1 MIPCPFCHTQI
12 DPVAY
17 FCPNCG
23 KKVREKPVGTGAG
36 DQVKLYLISVLL
48 PPFGLGL
55 TWRYVKSPD
64 EKTKVIGIV
73 SLILTFAS
81 LIFITWWSVSLINTI
96 NTQVNETMKQY
107 QLM

>member
-1 MIPCPFCHTQI
+1 
-12 DPVAY
+12 
-17 FCPNCG
+17 
-23 KKVREKPVGTGAG
+23 VGTGAG

-55 TWRYVKSPD
+55 TWRYFKSPN
-64 EKTKVIGIV
+64 EKTKIIGIV

-81 LIFITWWSVSLINTI
+81 LILITWWSVSLINSI
-96 NTQVNETMKQY
+96 NTQVNETLNQY